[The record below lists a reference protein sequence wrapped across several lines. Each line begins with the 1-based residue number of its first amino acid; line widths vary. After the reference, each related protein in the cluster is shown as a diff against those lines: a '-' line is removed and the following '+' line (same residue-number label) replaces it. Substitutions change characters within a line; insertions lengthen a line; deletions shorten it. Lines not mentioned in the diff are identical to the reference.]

1 MLIID
6 EVLLKQQDEWQPVH
20 PETQELGGYRQPMSA
35 REGGYPTTFS
45 VTPSPRSPICPLQFI
60 TVRQFGFSF
69 DTPGD

>member
-45 VTPSPRSPICPLQFI
+45 VTPSPRVFQNTTFFENQFSH
-60 TVRQFGFSF
+60 TQRVHL
-69 DTPGD
+69 